1 MRAIDVDCRSDGGML
16 ESAVRY
22 GLAASLRLAC
32 RLLMDSLM
40 DGSARSVIHR
50 HRPAQRIREGSLQG
64 HSLTQTGTA

>member
-32 RLLMDSLM
+32 RLL
-40 DGSARSVIHR
+40 
-50 HRPAQRIREGSLQG
+50 
-64 HSLTQTGTA
+64 